1 MEYTITGIKWVAAEH
16 GKTITIII
24 DFKGE
29 MVDLFAPKRF
39 DSKADDLDEK
49 IKKLDKGMV
58 LKVIERKK
66 QII

>member
-1 MEYTITGIKWVAAEH
+1 MEYTITGIKRVAAEH

-49 IKKLDKGMV
+49 
-58 LKVIERKK
+58 LKN
-66 QII
+66 